1 MYSTFIRKGEQ
12 VSPMVSKN
20 AKGIQ
25 VKLLGNVEGS
35 VELNQNKIHFVYF
48 LIFNFNKSKIIKTF
62 KDEYQ

>member
-1 MYSTFIRKGEQ
+1 
-12 VSPMVSKN
+12 MVSKN